1 MDWYLVVLKKYADF
15 SGRARRREYWMFVL
29 INILI
34 SIAIWVLGMVG
45 GRLGLLIGGVSLLY
59 SLAILVPSIAVGVR
73 RLHDTG
79 RGGWTLLLG
88 LIPMVGIV
96 LVVFLC
102 QDSTPGDNRYG
113 SNPKLVPVEAL
124 AV

>member
-15 SGRARRREYWMFVL
+15 SGRAQRREYWMFVL

-79 RGGWTLLLG
+79 RSGWTLLLG
-88 LIPMVGIV
+88 LIPLVGIL

-102 QDSTPGDNRYG
+102 QDSTPGANRYG
-113 SNPKLVPVEAL
+113 SHPKLVPVEAL